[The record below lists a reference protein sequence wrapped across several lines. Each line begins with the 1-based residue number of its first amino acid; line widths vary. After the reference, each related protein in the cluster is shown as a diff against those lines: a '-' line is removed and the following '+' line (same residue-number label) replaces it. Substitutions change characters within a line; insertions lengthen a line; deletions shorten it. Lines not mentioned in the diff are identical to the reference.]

1 MRDAAGME
9 PEVAQATLANAYIGP
24 LIPAHAT
31 LLRYAAAA
39 GITLLVFVVRAALAP
54 VLGSQA
60 PLLPFLLGVLA
71 SAYLGGR
78 GPALLAAGITP
89 VLATFGFTNWPH
101 DAPPFQWL
109 AHVTFFLLVAVLSA
123 FIMRALQEAV
133 RRADQNALRADAA
146 AHALREND
154 RRKDEFLA
162 MLAHELRNPLTPIR
176 NVAHILGRMPND
188 VDTVKRASEMLQRQ
202 ASHLT
207 HLVDDLLDVARITH
221 RRVELKRA
229 AVKVEEL
236 VATAVE
242 AVQPLVESRQQSIV
256 VAVTQS
262 GAQVEGDEVRL
273 CQVLS
278 NLLTNASK
286 YSAPGQR
293 IDIAIGGDALN
304 VVVSVRDQ
312 GQGIDPQLRPRL
324 FELFMQGDRSLDR
337 VQGGL
342 GVGLTIVK
350 HLVEMHGGHVVALS
364 EGLHRGSEFR
374 ITLPRLA
381 AARVPESTQAPP
393 PRSERRRRIL
403 VVDDNA
409 DCARSLRDVLAM
421 EGHEVRVAGDGT
433 AALAALDDFAAELV
447 LLDVGLPRMDGYMV
461 AHAIRARF
469 NKGGEHGPRPRLV
482 ALTGYAREEDRQS
495 ALRSGFDDH
504 LRKPVEPERLLKLV
518 SEERA
523 PAVAPAKL
531 E

>member
-1 MRDAAGME
+1 V
-9 PEVAQATLANAYIGP
+9 VAQPTLTNAHIGP
-24 LIPAHAT
+24 LIPAHAI

-39 GITLLVFVVRAALAP
+39 GITLLVFAIRAALAP
-54 VLGSQA
+54 LLGVQA
-60 PLLPFLLGVLA
+60 PLLPFLLGVLV

-89 VLATFGFTNWPH
+89 VLATVWFTNWPY

-109 AHVTFFLLVAVLSA
+109 AHVTFFLLLAVLSA
-123 FIMRALQEAV
+123 FIMQALQEAV
-133 RRADQNALRADAA
+133 RRADESAVRADAA

-176 NVAHILGRMPND
+176 NVAHILGRKPHD
-188 VDTVKRASEMLQRQ
+188 GDTVKQASEMLQRQ

-207 HLVDDLLDVARITH
+207 HLVDDLLDVALITH

-229 AVKVEEL
+229 AVTVEEV

-242 AVQPLVESRQQSIV
+242 TVQPLIESRQQSLV
-256 VAVTQS
+256 VTVTQP
-262 GAQVEGDEVRL
+262 GAQVDGDEVRL
-273 CQVLS
+273 CQVVS

-286 YSAPGQR
+286 FSAAGQR
-293 IDIAIGGDALN
+293 IDIAIGGDVRE

-312 GQGIDPQLRPRL
+312 GQGIDAQLRPRL

-337 VQGGL
+337 AQGGL

-350 HLVEMHGGHVVALS
+350 HLVEMHGGQVEAIS
-364 EGLHRGSEFR
+364 DGLHRGSEFR
-374 ITLPRLA
+374 VTLPRLGTTRA
-381 AARVPESTQAPP
+381 SYSTPGSP
-393 PRSERRRRIL
+393 VRIVRRRRVL

-409 DCARSLRDVLAM
+409 DCAQSLRDVLAM
-421 EGHEVRVAGDGT
+421 DGHEVRVARDGT
-433 AALAALDDFAAELV
+433 AALATLDEFAADLV

-469 NKGGEHGPRPRLV
+469 GAGHDHGHGPRPRLV
-482 ALTGYAREEDRQS
+482 ALTGYAREEDKQS
-495 ALRSGFDDH
+495 ALRSGFDEY
-504 LRKPVEPERLLKLV
+504 LRKPVEPDRLLKLV
-518 SEERA
+518 SEDRT
-523 PAVAPAKL
+523 PASEPEKL
-531 E
+531 D